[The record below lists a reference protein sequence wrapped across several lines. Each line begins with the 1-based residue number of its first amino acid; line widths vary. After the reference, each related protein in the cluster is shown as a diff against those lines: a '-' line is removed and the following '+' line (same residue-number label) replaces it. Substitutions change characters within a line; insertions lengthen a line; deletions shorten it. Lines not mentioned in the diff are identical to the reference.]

1 MDNDYLRVNS
11 KSDDEEIVTSE
22 YDITKEEVVVEEQK
36 KLTVMGILFS
46 GRKKHGKPL
55 SVPLPTF
62 KGSFTVF
69 LIMSFVA
76 VFLLFIAL
84 ITKTAEYFIIDALI
98 ISVLFPISAITLFN
112 DLNTKKN
119 VRLSEIIC
127 AVVSGMFAYLLI
139 VFINSYLVSILS
151 DMKAVSTV
159 VTTVF
164 TDAFL
169 FFLAFFYVKLVKKD
183 DMFAAILICVS
194 IYAGYLVMYTADS
207 LIDSLCVS
215 VTVLS
220 GELRAIVFNGDTN
233 EFGRS
238 ANAYVRNI
246 VSDGIHYPL
255 LSICWATICAGVIGL
270 TALPFREVKEH
281 KMTYTLFLIIQIVL
295 HIISNFTSTLRFY
308 NVLISSLCLIFS
320 LFCAVRM
327 LNYALSKT
335 NLLQPTEAE
344 NVS

>member
-11 KSDDEEIVTSE
+11 RSDDEEIVTEE
-22 YDITKEEVVVEEQK
+22 YDITKDQPHVEEQK
-36 KLTVMGILFS
+36 KLTVTGILFS

-69 LIMSFVA
+69 LILSFVA

-84 ITKTAEYFIIDALI
+84 ITKTAEYFIIDALL
-98 ISVLFPISAITLFN
+98 ISVLFPMSAIAFFN

-139 VFINSYLVSILS
+139 CLINDYIVSVLS
-151 DMKAVSTV
+151 DIKVVGTV
-159 VTTVF
+159 ITTIF

-169 FFLAFFYVKLVKKD
+169 FFLAYIYVKLIKKD

-215 VTVLS
+215 VTVFS
-220 GELRAIVFNGDTN
+220 GELRAIVFNGETN
-233 EFGRS
+233 EFGRA

-255 LSICWATICAGVIGL
+255 LCICWATICAGVIGL
-270 TALPFREVKEH
+270 TALPFREIKEH
-281 KMTYTLFLIIQIVL
+281 RATYALFLLIQIVL
-295 HIISNFTSTLRFY
+295 HIVSNFTSTLRFY

-320 LFCAVRM
+320 LFCAIRM
-327 LNYALSKT
+327 LNYALSKS
-335 NLLQPTEAE
+335 NLLKSPEAE

>member
-11 KSDDEEIVTSE
+11 KSDDEEIVTEE
-22 YDITKEEVVVEEQK
+22 YDITKEQIHVEEQK

-46 GRKKHGKPL
+46 GKKKHGKAL

-69 LIMSFVA
+69 LIVSFVA

-84 ITKTAEYFIIDALI
+84 VTKTAEFFIIDALL
-98 ISVLFPISAITLFN
+98 ISVLFPLSAISFFN
-112 DLNTKKN
+112 DLNTKRN

-127 AVVSGMFAYLLI
+127 AVASGMFAYLLI
-139 VFINSYLVSILS
+139 GFINNYIISLLS
-151 DMKAVSTV
+151 DIQAVGTV
-159 VTTVF
+159 ITTIF

-169 FFLAFFYVKLVKKD
+169 FFLAYIYIKLIKKD

-215 VTVLS
+215 VTVFS
-220 GELRAIVFNGDTN
+220 GELRAIVFNGETN

-270 TALPFREVKEH
+270 TTMPIREIREH
-281 KMTYTLFLIIQIVL
+281 RATYALFLLIQIVL
-295 HIISNFTSTLRFY
+295 HVVSNFTSTLKFY

-320 LFCAVRM
+320 LFCAIRM

-335 NLLQPTEAE
+335 NMLISTEAE
-344 NVS
+344 DVY